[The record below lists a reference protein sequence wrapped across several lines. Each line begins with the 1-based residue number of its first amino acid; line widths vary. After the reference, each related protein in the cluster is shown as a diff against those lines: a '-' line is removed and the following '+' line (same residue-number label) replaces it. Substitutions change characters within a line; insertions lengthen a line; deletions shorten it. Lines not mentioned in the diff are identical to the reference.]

1 MNQLLEV
8 LKRALIQEVEKE
20 EALLPNLSTLISA
33 QIPDSVTLAKMFSRK
48 RNLKNLLNQ
57 L

>member
-8 LKRALIQEVEKE
+8 LKRVLIQEVEKE

-33 QIPDSVTLAKMFSRK
+33 QIPDSVTLAKIFSRK

>member
-8 LKRALIQEVEKE
+8 LKRVLIQEVEKE

>member
-8 LKRALIQEVEKE
+8 LKRVLIQEVEKE

-33 QIPDSVTLAKMFSRK
+33 QIPDSVTLAKMFSRR

>member
-8 LKRALIQEVEKE
+8 LKRVLIQEVEKE

-33 QIPDSVTLAKMFSRK
+33 QIPDSVTLGRMSSRK
-48 RNLKNLLNQ
+48 RNHKNLLSQ

>member
-48 RNLKNLLNQ
+48 GNLKNLLNQ